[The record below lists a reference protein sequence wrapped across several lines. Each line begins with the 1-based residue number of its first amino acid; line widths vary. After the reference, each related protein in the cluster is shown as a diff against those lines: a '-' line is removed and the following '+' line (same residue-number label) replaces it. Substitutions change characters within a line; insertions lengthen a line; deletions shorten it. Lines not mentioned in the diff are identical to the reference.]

1 MNRTGSCRVWLR
13 LLSDA
18 FAQGFD
24 EPDCKLQNLVRFDL
38 SSLLLRVVPRQ
49 SRQSTCQE
57 SSRCQVSSA
66 TLRSDAAVRM
76 KFLTP
81 LKLDPTLFAKKVLVL
96 CCVGV
101 KHEESLHK
109 FCLARA

>member
-1 MNRTGSCRVWLR
+1 MNQTASCRIWCVLTC
-13 LLSDA
+13 LPCC
-18 FAQGFD
+18 FAWC
-24 EPDCKLQNLVRFDL
+24 PDSKD
-38 SSLLLRVVPRQ
+38 RVPVKR
-49 SRQSTCQE
+49 
-57 SSRCQVSSA
+57 A

-76 KFLTP
+76 KFLTL